1 MKTKHL
7 LTITSCFALCGASL
21 FAGRGLVSV
30 AETPTDRS
38 TTSNINLNLALD
50 RPVLPAESPETVIM
64 KIGLDGLR
72 RVDADRPPLNLA
84 LVIDRSGSMS
94 GEKIHQA
101 RMAAHQA
108 LDHLAANDV
117 VTLVA
122 YSNEA
127 VVCWPAQ
134 RVGSGRG
141 LRAAIDRIEV
151 GGGTNL
157 FGGVELGAAELRERL
172 HGDFVHRVIL
182 LSDGLANVG
191 PSSPAALAG
200 LGAGLRD
207 EGIAVSTL
215 GLGLGYNEDVMTAL
229 ARRSDGNTY
238 FVENSRDLPR
248 VFEQEF
254 GEAMNVV
261 AREVLVEI
269 SFPEGITPIRIVGR
283 DGRVENSRVE
293 IKLNQLYGGREQFA
307 LVEVQVAP
315 GQHAESRAF
324 AKAEVSYAQK
334 VGQPRQRV
342 AGTLQVAFD
351 ADFEAVRAQA
361 NPQVQADYA
370 LNRMVEVKEK
380 VIELTDRG
388 ENAAAQKE
396 LELLAQSQRSVSAH
410 YANPAVAEIAEEV
423 SLEAERMRT
432 EGMSNATRKSY
443 RADNLQ
449 MSRQQIRR

>member
-7 LTITSCFALCGASL
+7 LSLSCLALCGASL
-21 FAGRGLVSV
+21 FAGRDHIQATEVRHGPES
-30 AETPTDRS
+30 AS
-38 TTSNINLNLALD
+38 HINLNLKLD
-50 RPVLPAESPETVIM
+50 RPVLPSDSEETVIM

-72 RVDADRPPLNLA
+72 RADADRAPLNLA

-101 RMAAHQA
+101 RVAAHQA

-122 YSNEA
+122 YSDEA
-127 VVCWPAQ
+127 SVCWPAQ
-134 RVGSGRG
+134 QVGDARG
-141 LRAAIDRIEV
+141 LRAAIDRIQTH
-151 GGGTNL
+151 GSTNL
-157 FGGVELGAAELRERL
+157 FGGVELGAAELRQRL
-172 HGDFVHRVIL
+172 GGDYVHRVIL

-215 GLGLGYNEDVMTAL
+215 GLGLGYNEDIMTAL

-269 SFPEGITPIRIVGR
+269 HFPEGVTPIRIVGR
-283 DGRVENSRVE
+283 DGRVERSRVE

-315 GQHAESRAF
+315 GRHAESRSF
-324 AKAEVSYAQK
+324 ARAEVSYAQK
-334 VGQPRQRV
+334 SGMPRQSL
-342 AGTLQVAFD
+342 AGSLQIAFD
-351 ADFEAVRAQA
+351 ADSESVRAQA
-361 NPQVQADYA
+361 NHEVQADYA

-380 VIELTDRG
+380 GIELTDRG
-388 ENAAAQKE
+388 DDEAARQE
-396 LELLAQSQRSVSAH
+396 LESLAKSQRTLSEH
-410 YANPAVAEIAEEV
+410 YANRAVADIAEEV
-423 SLEAERMRT
+423 SLEAERLRAH
-432 EGMSNATRKSY
+432 GMSNATRKSY

-449 MSRQQIRR
+449 LSRQQSRP